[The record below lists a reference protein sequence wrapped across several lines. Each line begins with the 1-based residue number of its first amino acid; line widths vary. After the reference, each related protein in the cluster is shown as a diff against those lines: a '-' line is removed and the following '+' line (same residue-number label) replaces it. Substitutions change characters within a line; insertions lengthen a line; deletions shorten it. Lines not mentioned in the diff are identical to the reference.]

1 MFYGMLLSSCAT
13 VGKTNQLRIGMSKD
27 EAISLMGDPKSTTA
41 SDSIV
46 ILNYSLLESFM
57 GRYHP
62 YYILLRDNKVS
73 EYGKSDDFRGA
84 QCPKMETIGSEKAK

>member
-1 MFYGMLLSSCAT
+1 
-13 VGKTNQLRIGMSKD
+13 MSKD
-27 EAISLMGDPKSTTA
+27 EALSIMGDPKSTSA

-62 YYILLRDNKVS
+62 YYIMLRDGKVS

-84 QCPKMETIGSEKAK
+84 RCPKAETMSSEKAK